1 MSQRVNIQYSID
13 LEELPNEV
21 ERLILKFGTEIET
34 TTQLYNELSA
44 DPISVAGLKELEDLR
59 LSLARAD
66 HILDD
71 VSKIVTGYIRL
82 NTAAPQDNAAE
93 NAANSEHAENQ
104 VNPFAPNADTFNNIE
119 EKLKA
124 FAERM
129 SDEQPPE
136 ATNNQQ

>member
-21 ERLILKFGTEIET
+21 ERLILKFGTEVET

-44 DPISVAGLKELEDLR
+44 DPISVTGLKELEDLR

-82 NTAAPQDNAAE
+82 NTAPPQDS
-93 NAANSEHAENQ
+93 AANSEHVENQ
-104 VNPFAPNADTFNNIE
+104 MNPFAPNADTFNNIE

-136 ATNNQQ
+136 AANKQQ